1 MMARKT
7 RMVSFRL
14 SYEEYELYRQACAA
28 VDIHSLSELARVAMQ
43 QFIRGNNGT
52 MPVDD
57 QLRDLRERVQSLSHE
72 VERIAQ
78 RVDCHDVA
86 PGTRAAANGSS
97 L

>member
-1 MMARKT
+1 
-7 RMVSFRL
+7 MVSFRL

-28 VDIHSLSELARVAMQ
+28 VDVHSLSELARIAMQ
-43 QFIRGNNGT
+43 QFIRGHNGT

-57 QLRDLRERVQSLSHE
+57 QLRDLRERVQTLSHE

-86 PGTRAAANGSS
+86 PRIRAANGSS